1 MKNIINKLVFGS
13 LTVALSSCIGNYENI
28 NSNPYEAP
36 DLSADGYALGSA
48 MNNLAGCV
56 VSPDVNTAQFTD
68 CLLGGPLGGYF
79 ADSNAGFTE
88 TISNF
93 NPKDDW
99 SRVFL
104 KSDKIIP
111 TLYSNL
117 TQVKLVSQNTNDPVP
132 YAIAQVIKV
141 AAMHRVTDAFGPI
154 PYSQIGANGEI
165 ATPYDSQ
172 EVTYNTFFD
181 ELNAAIATL
190 NENSN
195 EQLVPTA
202 DYIYKGDVKKWIR
215 FANSLKLRLA
225 IRIAYANPVKA
236 QQMAEEAVNPA
247 NGGVIE
253 SNADNA
259 TWNYFET
266 SQNPIYVA
274 TRYNQVQANKH
285 SDNKDCTTGGDTHA
299 AADIICYMN
308 GYKDPRREKMFT
320 TVKMIVYDENFQ
332 PQEVDGYAGIR
343 IGIDVTTKD
352 EMVNAY
358 SIPIISSTSPFLWM
372 NAAEITFLRA
382 EGALRGWN
390 MGGEAKD
397 LYNMAIALS
406 FEQYGLSGSETYAK
420 NSTDTPEAYNDPT
433 FAYTDWEG
441 PRSTITI
448 AWEDGADNFERN
460 LERIITQKW
469 IANFPLGVES
479 WSEFRRT
486 GYPHLMPVIEN
497 KSGGSIS
504 SEYMIRR
511 LWYPPT
517 EYTENLSNIN
527 LAIGMLGGPDNGGTR
542 LWWDKKSYLN

>member
-1 MKNIINKLVFGS
+1 MS
-13 LTVALSSCIGNYENI
+13 A
-28 NSNPYEAP
+28 EAFRKFDDVYQG
-36 DLSADGYALGSA
+36 DLSKWLK
-48 MNNLAGCV
+48 
-56 VSPDVNTAQFTD
+56 FT
-68 CLLGGPLGGYF
+68 
-79 ADSNAGFTE
+79 
-88 TISNF
+88 
-93 NPKDDW
+93 
-99 SRVFL
+99 
-104 KSDKIIP
+104 
-111 TLYSNL
+111 
-117 TQVKLVSQNTNDPVP
+117 
-132 YAIAQVIKV
+132 
-141 AAMHRVTDAFGPI
+141 
-154 PYSQIGANGEI
+154 
-165 ATPYDSQ
+165 
-172 EVTYNTFFD
+172 
-181 ELNAAIATL
+181 
-190 NENSN
+190 
-195 EQLVPTA
+195 
-202 DYIYKGDVKKWIR
+202 
-215 FANSLKLRLA
+215 NSLKLRMAMRLTYVPEMQA
-225 IRIAYANPVKA
+225 EIQRIA
-236 QQMAEEAVNPA
+236 EGAVTA
-247 NGGVIE
+247 GVMTEI
-253 SNADNA
+253 NDNA
-259 TWNYFET
+259 FLKVEENRVAMIFNDWND
-266 SQNPIYVA
+266 QRA
-274 TRYNQVQANKH
+274 
-285 SDNKDCTTGGDTHA
+285 G
-299 AADIICYMN
+299 ADIISYMN

-320 TVKMIVYDENFQ
+320 TVKMTVYDENFQ

-406 FEQYGLSGSETYAK
+406 FEQYGLSGSETYAE
-420 NSTDTPEAYNDPT
+420 NSTDTPD
-433 FAYTDWEG
+433 
-441 PRSTITI
+441 
-448 AWEDGADNFERN
+448 FERN

>member
-1 MKNIINKLVFGS
+1 MKYITSIIKLLS
-13 LTVALSSCIGNYENI
+13 LALLLIVGYACTDNFDKINRKDYQVDKEELGRESYNVGASLKGLQGLVIPTEEHLYQFVEALGAGAFAGYIGCTVEWTAKFETYNPPIDWQEAPFSDLVTRTYPFYRDLLDKTDDPVAL
-28 NSNPYEAP
+28 
-36 DLSADGYALGSA
+36 ALGK
-48 MNNLAGCV
+48 LFRV
-56 VSPDVNTAQFTD
+56 VIMQ
-68 CLLGGPLGGYF
+68 
-79 ADSNAGFTE
+79 
-88 TISNF
+88 
-93 NPKDDW
+93 
-99 SRVFL
+99 
-104 KSDKIIP
+104 
-111 TLYSNL
+111 
-117 TQVKLVSQNTNDPVP
+117 
-132 YAIAQVIKV
+132 
-141 AAMHRVTDAFGPI
+141 RVTDMYGPI
-154 PYSQIGANGEI
+154 PYSKIISKTGKVSL
-165 ATPYDSQ
+165 TVPYDSQ
-172 EVTYNTFFD
+172 EEVYKQMFSELDEVSDVLRDNLNLSAEAFRKFD
-181 ELNAAIATL
+181 DVY
-190 NENSN
+190 
-195 EQLVPTA
+195 Q
-202 DYIYKGDVKKWIR
+202 GDLSKWLK
-215 FANSLKLRLA
+215 FTNSLKLRMAMRLTYVPEMQA
-225 IRIAYANPVKA
+225 EIQRIA
-236 QQMAEEAVNPA
+236 EGAVTA
-247 NGGVIE
+247 GVMTEI
-253 SNADNA
+253 NDNA
-259 TWNYFET
+259 FLKVEENRVAMIFNDWND
-266 SQNPIYVA
+266 QRA
-274 TRYNQVQANKH
+274 
-285 SDNKDCTTGGDTHA
+285 G
-299 AADIICYMN
+299 ADIISYMN

-320 TVKMIVYDENFQ
+320 TVKMTVYDENFQ

-469 IANFPLGVES
+469 IANFLLGVES